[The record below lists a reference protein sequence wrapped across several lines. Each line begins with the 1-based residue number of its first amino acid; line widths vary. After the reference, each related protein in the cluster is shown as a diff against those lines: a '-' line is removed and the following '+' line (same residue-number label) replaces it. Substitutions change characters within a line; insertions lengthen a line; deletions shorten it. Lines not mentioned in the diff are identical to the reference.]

1 MASLNGAGRGN
12 RTPDLPL
19 TRRLLY
25 QLSYSGINTELEL
38 HILRDADHS
47 DQALC
52 EQAKYPLL
60 SIRHSQYVEFALQ
73 QRANHRV

>member
-25 QLSYSGINTELEL
+25 QLSYSGIDTELEL
-38 HILRDADHS
+38 HTLRDADHS

-52 EQAKYPLL
+52 EQAKYLQW
-60 SIRHSQYVEFALQ
+60 SILHSRYVEFALQ
-73 QRANHRV
+73 RRANHRV